1 MKIKEI
7 FAGSLLFGKLP
18 EGCKYCVEGSKL
30 VLFVTGLC
38 KKNCWYCT
46 ISKKRWQNDITL
58 ANEIEVKKDSE
69 ILKEAKLIDARGAGI
84 TGGEPIVVLDK
95 TLHYIDFL
103 KSEFGQNFH
112 IHMYTAYPIDKQRM
126 KKLYEHGLD
135 EIRFHFF
142 DENWDVIENALKFN
156 WDVGIE
162 IPVIPE
168 YEEKIKK
175 ILLKADELGIKFINL
190 NELEFSERNE
200 TILLGKNYEIKDNAP
215 TAVKESEEVAKRLLE
230 FSEKNVKKLSVHYCS
245 AMTKNVFQ
253 LRNRWKRRA
262 ENIKENYEKVNDD
275 GLLEKCII
283 EVNEKDITPLLN
295 NLRKKYRLSSNVIK
309 MKNNVIETSF
319 KIGLKIAKKN
329 SKLKIFFV
337 KQIPIENGWYM
348 EKWPIES
355 LLE

>member
-1 MKIKEI
+1 MKFKEI
-7 FAGSLLFGKLP
+7 FAGSLLFGELP

-46 ISKKRWQNDITL
+46 ISKKRWQNDVVL

-84 TGGEPIVVLDK
+84 TGGEPLVVFDK
-95 TLHYIDFL
+95 TLHYIDLL
-103 KSEFGQNFH
+103 KSEFGQDFH
-112 IHMYTAYPIDKQRM
+112 IHMYTAYPIEKGRM

-142 DENWDVIENALKFN
+142 DENWDVIKNALELD

-162 IPVIPE
+162 IPVLPE
-168 YEEKIKK
+168 YEERIKK
-175 ILLKADELGIKFINL
+175 LLLKADELGVKFVNL

-200 TILLGKNYEIKDNAP
+200 TILLGKNYEIRDNAP
-215 TAVKESEEVAKRLLE
+215 TAVKGSEDVAKRLLE
-230 FSEKNVKKLSVHYCS
+230 FSEKNLKKTSVHYCS
-245 AMTKNVFQ
+245 AMTKNAFQ
-253 LRNRWKRRA
+253 LKNRWKRRA
-262 ENIKENYEKVNDD
+262 NNIKENYEKVDED
-275 GLLEKCII
+275 GLLQKCII

-295 NLRKKYRLSSNVIK
+295 NLRKKYRLSPNMIK
-309 MKNNVIETSF
+309 MKNNIIETSF
-319 KIGLKIAKKN
+319 KIGLKIAKEN

-337 KQIPIENGWYM
+337 KQVPIENGWYM

>member
-1 MKIKEI
+1 M
-7 FAGSLLFGKLP
+7 
-18 EGCKYCVEGSKL
+18 
-30 VLFVTGLC
+30 
-38 KKNCWYCT
+38 N
-46 ISKKRWQNDITL
+46 
-58 ANEIEVKKDSE
+58 
-69 ILKEAKLIDARGAGI
+69 AKGAGI
-84 TGGEPIVVLDK
+84 TGGEPIVVFDK
-95 TLHYIDFL
+95 TLHYIDLL
-103 KSEFGQNFH
+103 KSEFGQKFH
-112 IHMYTAYPIDKQRM
+112 IHMYTAYPIEKERLR
-126 KKLYEHGLD
+126 KLCEHGLD
-135 EIRFHFF
+135 EMRFHFF
-142 DENWDVIENALKFN
+142 DENWDVIENALKFD

-162 IPVIPE
+162 IPVILE
-168 YEEKIKK
+168 YKEKIKK
-175 ILLKADELGIKFINL
+175 ILLKADELGVKFINL

-230 FSEKNVKKLSVHYCS
+230 FSEKNLKKTSVHYCS

-253 LRNRWKRRA
+253 LKNRWKRRA
-262 ENIKENYEKVNDD
+262 NNIKENYEKVNDD

-337 KQIPIENGWYM
+337 KQVPIENAWYM